1 MELSLGRL
9 IHIGWSEVPVQLVYF
24 HLCRSED
31 ALRLLVIHRDVWFI
45 LDLEW
50 FWLRPSWFSLSFWLE
65 ARDMGFAGG
74 DLVLVL
80 TLLG

>member
-1 MELSLGRL
+1 MDLPPS
-9 IHIGWSEVPVQLVYF
+9 P
-24 HLCRSED
+24 
-31 ALRLLVIHRDVWFI
+31 VIHRDVWFI

-50 FWLRPSWFSLSFWLE
+50 FWLRPSWFSLGFWLE